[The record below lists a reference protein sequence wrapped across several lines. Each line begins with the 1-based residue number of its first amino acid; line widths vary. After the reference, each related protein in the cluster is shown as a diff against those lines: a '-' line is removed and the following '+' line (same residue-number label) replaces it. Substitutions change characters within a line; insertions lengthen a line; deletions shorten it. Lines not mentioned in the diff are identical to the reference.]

1 MTKYQRGELMEGWND
16 CPPPPLSSRESSS
29 TSVSSARSKRRTQ
42 RLPVISGESTTPR
55 APVARGGLSAPPV
68 SGPPT
73 SVSPAPSSES
83 VRPETSESKEVDIEA
98 TPDKL
103 RQAVEQS
110 NMDQK
115 QQEFFL
121 KRVIEPYD
129 QLDQPHKE
137 FISEVAQSILAKEE
151 IAKIKGE
158 ILKYMM
164 VHNGV
169 STWCVPLKK
178 LVESCA

>member
-1 MTKYQRGELMEGWND
+1 M
-16 CPPPPLSSRESSS
+16 
-29 TSVSSARSKRRTQ
+29 
-42 RLPVISGESTTPR
+42 
-55 APVARGGLSAPPV
+55 
-68 SGPPT
+68 
-73 SVSPAPSSES
+73 
-83 VRPETSESKEVDIEA
+83 DIEA

-129 QLDQPHKE
+129 QLEQPHKE